1 MITGPSWSFSPSG
14 RFVVN
19 YLMAK
24 CWHVLPKVQIPLGGP
39 DQTLTETRVADP
51 GLRKL
56 WSARLVEFKRNKITR
71 DWRVGR
77 ARIGSAEAV
86 RHDVLP
92 ESWNTGGSEFP
103 PFRAARRLLKLRAVG
118 CDVTRSKASRH
129 VASITIRTAY
139 IQLGEIERKNY
150 AVGLPISFML
160 SS

>member
-1 MITGPSWSFSPSG
+1 
-14 RFVVN
+14 
-19 YLMAK
+19 
-24 CWHVLPKVQIPLGGP
+24 
-39 DQTLTETRVADP
+39 
-51 GLRKL
+51 
-56 WSARLVEFKRNKITR
+56 VEFKHNKITH